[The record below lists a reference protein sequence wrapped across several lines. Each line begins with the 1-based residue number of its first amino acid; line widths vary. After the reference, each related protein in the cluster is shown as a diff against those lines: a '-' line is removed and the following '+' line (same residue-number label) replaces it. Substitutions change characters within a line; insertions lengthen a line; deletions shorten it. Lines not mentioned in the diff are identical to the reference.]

1 MISLR
6 LVKKFKTA
14 RTPFSLN
21 VDYSIED
28 GDKSAVLFGPSGSG
42 KTLPMQCLAGL
53 MRPDAGHIRIG
64 DCTLFDAASN
74 ICIPAQQRRIGY
86 MFQDYALF
94 PHLTLLQNV
103 AFPRTGC
110 WPWLVRNGEKEKAY
124 AMLERFGIGRLAG
137 HLPSQISGG
146 QRQRAALA
154 RALNADPRLLLL
166 DEPFSALDPLL
177 RERLRDELLELM
189 ADLTI
194 PAIIITHDPGDV
206 DAFAGSLILY
216 DHGQA
221 RMVPDYAELRPQ
233 FAHAGPCLR
242 HLEATYWRT
251 AA

>member
-1 MISLR
+1 MLF
-6 LVKKFKTA
+6 LLLKKAF
-14 RTPFSLN
+14 
-21 VDYSIED
+21 D
-28 GDKSAVLFGPSGSG
+28 
-42 KTLPMQCLAGL
+42 LPQ
-53 MRPDAGHIRIG
+53 RPKYTFLPI
-64 DCTLFDAASN
+64 
-74 ICIPAQQRRIGY
+74 
-86 MFQDYALF
+86 
-94 PHLTLLQNV
+94 LLQ
-103 AFPRTGC
+103 
-110 WPWLVRNGEKEKAY
+110 L
-124 AMLERFGIGRLAG
+124 
-137 HLPSQISGG
+137 
-146 QRQRAALA
+146 
-154 RALNADPRLLLL
+154 RLLLL